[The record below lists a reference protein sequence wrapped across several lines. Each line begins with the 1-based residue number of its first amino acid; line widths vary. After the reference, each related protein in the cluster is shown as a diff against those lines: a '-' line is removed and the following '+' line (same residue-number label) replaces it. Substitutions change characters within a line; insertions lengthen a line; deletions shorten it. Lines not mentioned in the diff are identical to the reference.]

1 MEDRKG
7 KERKGKERRGKERKG
22 KGKESVKEEEGDI
35 EDKTG
40 LEMRHHSWD
49 WLSIEVS

>member
-1 MEDRKG
+1 MEGRKG
-7 KERKGKERRGKERKG
+7 KERKGKERKG
-22 KGKESVKEEEGDI
+22 KARKEGVKEEEGDS

-40 LEMRHHSWD
+40 LEMLHHSWD